1 MTMTVFATQAPGL
14 GSPKGPIDGAERR
27 APAGVT
33 AQDRARAAFQ
43 DALRQKVGQRLERM
57 KLENADKGVASM
69 GSMAST
75 GSPSAAEARGT
86 AHPVRHA
93 IDRMGAEFDGWPSD
107 AAVFER
113 PGRSARLG
121 AAAEAHLLQ
130 GVPQGHGAHGQLME
144 RVAPEARLLQGMPP
158 RNLGGGEAKELN
170 PIIWGGPA
178 NGGGRGASGLE
189 PPAVQLYGLGGYAS
203 GAAHMRPGHAPQR
216 WMTDQALDAG
226 FEGGLSDAAVF
237 ERPSRLDRLSQMGH
251 ISHLGHIVRRAI
263 DHGRAESKPAA
274 SAVEIR
280 EGAVGTRPA
289 FGAGPLSL
297 SVEGGR
303 FSKAAIPGWAR
314 GYLRDGFG
322 VGPNGELTEG
332 GKIVVGKNGPI
343 IVGRPAPDAQP
354 VRAEQATAARKP
366 ADALER
372 LSRITEGV
380 PLPLQFDEAG
390 PAAQPP
396 MTLIE
401 EFLKLAKDWKD
412 REIEKRGEEEEEDDA
427 AGLPEGWLEVTP
439 FRAREAFRAA
449 QASNAGRD
457 AWPGPAPHG
466 DAALV

>member
-1 MTMTVFATQAPGL
+1 MTMTVFATQALGL
-14 GSPKGPIDGAERR
+14 GGPKGPIDGAERR

-75 GSPSAAEARGT
+75 GSPSAVEARRT
-86 AHPVRHA
+86 AHTGRHA
-93 IDRMGAEFDGWPSD
+93 LNAEFEGWPSD

-113 PGRSARLG
+113 PGRLG
-121 AAAEAHLLQ
+121 AAAEAHLLH
-130 GVPQGHGAHGQLME
+130 VPQDHGAHGQLKE
-144 RVAPEARLLQGMPP
+144 RVAPDARLLQGMPP
-158 RNLGGGEAKELN
+158 RNLGGGEAKEIN
-170 PIIWGGPA
+170 PIIWGGLA
-178 NGGGRGASGLE
+178 SGDGRNGRGASGQE
-189 PPAVQLYGLGGYAS
+189 PPAVQLFGLGGYAS
-203 GAAHMRPGHAPQR
+203 GAAAAAGDVHTRPGHVPPR
-216 WMTDQALDAG
+216 WMAGQALNALDAG

-237 ERPSRLDRLSQMGH
+237 ERPDRLSRMGRP
-251 ISHLGHIVRRAI
+251 GRRA
-263 DHGRAESKPAA
+263 DA

-280 EGAVGTRPA
+280 GGAVGARPA

-297 SVEGGR
+297 SVDGGP
-303 FSKAAIPGWAR
+303 FSKTAIPGWAR

-332 GKIVVGKNGPI
+332 GRTVMGKNGPI
-343 IVGRPAPDAQP
+343 IVGRPAQEAAQDVQP
-354 VRAEQATAARKP
+354 AEQATAARKS

-380 PLPLQFDEAG
+380 PLPLQSDGAK
-390 PAAQPP
+390 PAAQAP

-427 AGLPEGWLEVTP
+427 AGISELPDGWLEVTP
-439 FRAREAFRAA
+439 FRAREA
-449 QASNAGRD
+449 QASNAG
-457 AWPGPAPHG
+457 GSK
-466 DAALV
+466 